1 MSKPKI
7 TDTLDFPSDLNVTKS
22 LFGVGVV
29 GLLATGVGY
38 FLDHDQFFF
47 SYLVSFS
54 FFSSIAL
61 GSLFFV
67 MVQHLTRSE
76 WSAVLRRIP
85 ETFSSYF
92 WVWGLFIIPLL
103 FGMHSLYHWTHADAV
118 AADPVLQG
126 KEPYLNTTFFIIRQ
140 VIYFALWSFLG
151 YRLYKKSVEMDKTG
165 DWGLQT
171 LLRRTSGPGLF
182 FFAITLAFASFDWI
196 MSLDPH
202 WYSTIFG
209 VYYFAMSFQGLFPAL
224 ILVIFFLWRNNLLTN
239 TIQKGHIYD
248 LGVQMFGFTVF
259 YAYIAFSQ
267 FLLIYY
273 ANIPEET
280 LWYYHRLEG
289 SWSVVTY
296 ALLFGRFIIPFVLLL
311 NRDTKH
317 NHKLL
322 IFTSVLVLV
331 MHITELHWIVMPII
345 NYSGISLSWL
355 DFATL
360 VGLGGI
366 FMGLFFT
373 TLKKHN
379 LVPVNDPTLS
389 DSLNKHYHQ

>member
-7 TDTLDFPSDLNVTKS
+7 TDTLQFPSDLNVTKS

-29 GLLATGVGY
+29 GLIASGIGY
-38 FLDHDQFFF
+38 FLEHDQFFF
-47 SYLVSFS
+47 SYLISFT

-67 MVQHLTRSE
+67 MLQHLTRSE

-85 ETFSSYF
+85 EAISSNM
-92 WVWGLFIIPLL
+92 WIWALFIIPIF

-118 AADPVLQG
+118 ASDPVLQG
-126 KEPYLNTTFFIIRQ
+126 KQPYLNTPFFIIRQ
-140 VIYFALWSFLG
+140 FIYFGLWSFLG
-151 YRLYKKSVEMDKTG
+151 YQMYHKSVEMDETG

-182 FFAITLAFASFDWI
+182 FFAITLAFASFDWL
-196 MSLDPH
+196 MALDPH

-209 VYYFAMSFQGLFPAL
+209 VYYFAMSFQGLFAAMIL
-224 ILVIFFLWRNNLLTN
+224 IVIFLWKKGLLTN

-280 LWYYHRLEG
+280 VWYLERLNGGYE
-289 SWSVVTY
+289 Y
-296 ALLFGRFIIPFVLLL
+296 LAYFYLFGRFVIPFIVLLPKW
-311 NRDTKH
+311 TKS
-317 NHKLL
+317 NLKIVGTISAL
-322 IFTSVLVLV
+322 ILFSHLV
-331 MHITELHWIVMPII
+331 ELYWIVMPVLHHHGLHFDWITI
-345 NYSGISLSWL
+345 TT
-355 DFATL
+355 FF
-360 VGLGGI
+360 GLGGI
-366 FMGLFFT
+366 FLGLFFHQF
-373 TLKKHN
+373 KKN
-379 LVPVNDPTLS
+379 RMVPINDPKLA
-389 DSLNKHYHQ
+389 DSLDKH